1 MSTAG
6 PDVRARIDSVWEQ
19 LSPAE
24 RRVAAMVRHDPEL
37 LLVGTSAELA
47 AESGTS
53 KATVSRLVRSLGFQD
68 AAEVR
73 QNLMSARG
81 SGLPWVAEDA
91 AHVDQRAVEARNLD
105 AAFASL
111 GRADRPRLARRIVR
125 ARRVLVLGERG
136 AYPIA
141 LQLRS
146 QLAQVR
152 SDVRV
157 GPSPGQRLGEEVAD
171 LDRHDL
177 VVLVT
182 VRRHTA
188 GVERIVRHCV
198 DSGADVI
205 VLGDPTAAV
214 IAAPAATAILCPVD
228 SPSAFDSMAALFAVV
243 AAITNDVY
251 DASGPGGRV
260 RVDAVA
266 TAYDALGE
274 LAAP

>member
-81 SGLPWVAEDA
+81 TGLPWAAEDA
-91 AHVDQRAVEARNLD
+91 AHVDQRAVESRNLD

-111 GRADRPRLARRIVR
+111 ARADRPRLARRIVR
-125 ARRVLVLGERG
+125 ARRVLVIGERG

-141 LQLRS
+141 LQLRA

-152 SDVRV
+152 PDVRV
-157 GPSPGQRLGEEVAD
+157 GPAHG
-171 LDRHDL
+171 
-177 VVLVT
+177 
-182 VRRHTA
+182 
-188 GVERIVRHCV
+188 
-198 DSGADVI
+198 
-205 VLGDPTAAV
+205 
-214 IAAPAATAILCPVD
+214 AAPRGRGGPGR
-228 SPSAFDSMAALFAVV
+228 AAL
-243 AAITNDVY
+243 
-251 DASGPGGRV
+251 
-260 RVDAVA
+260 RVD
-266 TAYDALGE
+266 GC
-274 LAAP
+274 

>member
-1 MSTAG
+1 MSATVT
-6 PDVRARIDSVWEQ
+6 DVRARVDAVWDR

-68 AAEVR
+68 AAQVR
-73 QNLMSARG
+73 QELMSARG
-81 SGLPWVAEDA
+81 NGLPWAAEDA

-111 GRADRPRLARRIVR
+111 ARADRVRLARRIVR
-125 ARRVLVLGERG
+125 AHRVLVFGER
-136 AYPIA
+136 AAHPVA
-141 LQLRS
+141 MQLRS

-152 SDVRV
+152 PDVRL
-157 GPSPGQRLGEEVAD
+157 GPAPGQRLGEEVAD
-171 LDRHDL
+171 LDRRDL

-182 VRRHTA
+182 VRRHAA
-188 GVERIVRHCV
+188 GAEGLVRHCV
-198 DSGADVI
+198 ATGADVV
-205 VLGDPTAAV
+205 VLGDPTVAV
-214 IAAPAATAILCPVD
+214 IAAPASTAVLCPVD
-228 SPSAFDSMAALFAVV
+228 SPSAFDSMAAMFAVV
-243 AAITNDVY
+243 AAIANDVY
-251 DASGPGGRV
+251 EAAGPAGRA

-266 TAYDALGE
+266 AAYDTLGE
-274 LAAP
+274 LAGS

>member
-1 MSTAG
+1 MSTGG
-6 PDVRARIDSVWEQ
+6 PDVRARVDAVWDQ

-198 DSGADVI
+198 DSGADVV

-214 IAAPAATAILCPVD
+214 IAASATTAILCPVD

-243 AAITNDVY
+243 AAIANDVY

-266 TAYDALGE
+266 SAYDALGE

>member
-1 MSTAG
+1 
-6 PDVRARIDSVWEQ
+6 
-19 LSPAE
+19 
-24 RRVAAMVRHDPEL
+24 MVRHDPEL

-188 GVERIVRHCV
+188 GVETDRPALRRLRRGRRRARRPDGRGHRRSRHHRDPLPGRLTVGVRLDGRAVRRRRGDHERRLRRLG
-198 DSGADVI
+198 SRWPGA
-205 VLGDPTAAV
+205 
-214 IAAPAATAILCPVD
+214 
-228 SPSAFDSMAALFAVV
+228 
-243 AAITNDVY
+243 
-251 DASGPGGRV
+251 GR
-260 RVDAVA
+260 RRRHR
-266 TAYDALGE
+266 LRRPGE